1 MANDDSLAQILVN
14 PNTCFEKLYIF
25 GYQVLG
31 SPILALLAAGETIAA
46 MLKGYPG
53 IKCTDGLAWL
63 MSRSE
68 MGLEGNFTQTG

>member
-1 MANDDSLAQILVN
+1 MANDDSLAQILIN
-14 PNTCFEKLYIF
+14 LNTCFEKLYIF

-53 IKCTDGLAWL
+53 IERTVDH
-63 MSRSE
+63 
-68 MGLEGNFTQTG
+68 